1 MEIRS
6 EPRSVYIRALFGFVV
21 AFAALQ
27 VGYDLA
33 KLSDVTARAVDFFT
47 VAPSTAVIDL
57 LDNERSDNSGVV
69 SHVVRLALI
78 RNFGGETALFVFY
91 AAVIA
96 FATTWRYKLRGL
108 LLGTALIGSFNL
120 AKVVLSYF
128 ALIREQATWLDAIQH
143 VLGPVTLFTLGLVF
157 FMLWARHA
165 VPLPTSQP
173 AT

>member
-1 MEIRS
+1 MKIRS
-6 EPRSVYIRALFGFVV
+6 EPRPVYIRALLGFVV

-33 KLSDVTARAVDFFT
+33 KLSDVTARAVDFIT
-47 VAPSTAVIDL
+47 VTPSTMVIDL

-108 LLGTALIGSFNL
+108 LLGTVLIGSFNL
-120 AKVVLSYF
+120 AKIVLSYF
-128 ALIREQATWLDAIQH
+128 ALIREQASWLEVLQH
-143 VLGPVTLFTLGLVF
+143 VLGPVTLFTLGIAF
-157 FMLWARHA
+157 FVIWARNA

-173 AT
+173 AA